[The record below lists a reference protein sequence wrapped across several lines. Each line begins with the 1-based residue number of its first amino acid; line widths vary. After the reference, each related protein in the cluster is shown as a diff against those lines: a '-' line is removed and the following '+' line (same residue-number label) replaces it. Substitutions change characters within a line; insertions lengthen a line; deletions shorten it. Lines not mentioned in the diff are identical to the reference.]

1 MKKIAILLS
10 LIFSVNS
17 IVFANNGI
25 KASVGEVTTFAGSGT
40 SGSSDGTGT
49 EASFN
54 GPWGVAIDG
63 SGNLFVAD
71 VYNNLIRKITPEGV
85 VTTFA
90 GVYLYQLQAKDFVKT
105 RKMVLLK

>member
-1 MKKIAILLS
+1 MKRSIMKKIAILLS

-49 EASFN
+49 EGENLQYAKHISGIPFN
-54 GPWGVAIDG
+54 NVGC
-63 SGNLFVAD
+63 
-71 VYNNLIRKITPEGV
+71 
-85 VTTFA
+85 
-90 GVYLYQLQAKDFVKT
+90 YQ
-105 RKMVLLK
+105 